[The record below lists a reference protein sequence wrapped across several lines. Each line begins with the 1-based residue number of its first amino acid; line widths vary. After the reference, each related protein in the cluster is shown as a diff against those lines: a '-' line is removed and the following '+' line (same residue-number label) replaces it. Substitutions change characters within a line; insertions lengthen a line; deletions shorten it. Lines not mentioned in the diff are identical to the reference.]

1 MSKIKKNKKVPTTVR
16 TGIALLIVGAI
27 IVGVGTTLN
36 KEALSLY
43 GFIVVVSGFFLYF
56 TSSLYLKRQE
66 SKNNK
71 GQNIDKNKNK
81 NKNKDK

>member
-27 IVGVGTTLN
+27 IVGIGTTLN
-36 KEALSLY
+36 KEPLSVY

-71 GQNIDKNKNK
+71 GQNKNKYKNKNK
-81 NKNKDK
+81 

>member
-1 MSKIKKNKKVPTTVR
+1 MSKIKKNKKVPSTVR

-36 KEALSLY
+36 KEALSVY

-71 GQNIDKNKNK
+71 VQNADKNKKTDKNKNK
-81 NKNKDK
+81 